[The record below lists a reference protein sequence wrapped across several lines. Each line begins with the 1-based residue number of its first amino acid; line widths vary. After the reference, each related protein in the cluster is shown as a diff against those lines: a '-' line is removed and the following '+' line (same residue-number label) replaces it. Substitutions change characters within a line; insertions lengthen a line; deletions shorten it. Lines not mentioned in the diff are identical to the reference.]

1 MLRPPLLIP
10 ELLFLGTSRLGL
22 PRLAMFWELKLDVG
36 SVRIAFRFHYRERG
50 TRCQKRGPKAE
61 PKAKSAHWPP
71 FTSRRVCNR
80 LQLHFPAVPLMPP
93 VAPSQLATSNSQL
106 ALTCPYAKRQSVKFH
121 WALPPFGNRGRKG
134 WGGSGITRV
143 CVWRE
148 DSSWPAARVCI
159 SPPKIPDTDQ
169 VLSTG

>member
-1 MLRPPLLIP
+1 MGFKTKPKPPYMFRPPLLIP
-10 ELLFLGTSRLGL
+10 ELLFLRTSRLGL
-22 PRLAMFWELKLDVG
+22 PWLAMFWELKLDVG

-80 LQLHFPAVPLMPP
+80 LQLHFPPVPL
-93 VAPSQLATSNSQL
+93 
-106 ALTCPYAKRQSVKFH
+106 
-121 WALPPFGNRGRKG
+121 LPPANLQHPTANWHLRAHMQSDKVWNFTERCPHLEIAGRKS

-148 DSSWPAARVCI
+148 DSSW
-159 SPPKIPDTDQ
+159 
-169 VLSTG
+169 